1 MDNEQDREREI
12 DASKGIDF
20 ESLNGEEWAKLL
32 VAQPQFADKCDWGS
46 LSLHAIWRLFA
57 KRPELRAIAKGK
69 CSIPDKICC
78 IAVIPQEAPHEL
90 ARSVLKHGE
99 VPIYDPWGVIGADTS
114 ANVADVYADGTPG
127 GTKLIVQ
134 IDGKTLVEQ
143 ELDISSPRGL
153 SLVDKG
159 DLFGETP
166 PKGGRWLYGA
176 NPREDV
182 AWGGWC
188 FGVPADFEFDP
199 GKLVIPF
206 VRARISARDEPQL
219 WIHPC
224 DIRYGDLKPG
234 NDVNG
239 FRACFHGD
247 HEGYGGIDYWTVRN
261 GVPEEYGGP
270 WHCDDGEDEIDDDLY
285 PADTTFPYDE

>member
-1 MDNEQDREREI
+1 MNVPTQGTIIRTRLACLLCAAALLLPGAFLPARAQEENSDQATVISDQATADSEAFFGAEEIENFSAEDARPGWPEFPAEGEYVTEDPDNGVWEY
-12 DASKGIDF
+12 
-20 ESLNGEEWAKLL
+20 
-32 VAQPQFADKCDWGS
+32 
-46 LSLHAIWRLFA
+46 
-57 KRPELRAIAKGK
+57 
-69 CSIPDKICC
+69 
-78 IAVIPQEAPHEL
+78 
-90 ARSVLKHGE
+90 RS
-99 VPIYDPWGVIGADTS
+99 
-114 ANVADVYADGTPG
+114 
-127 GTKLIVQ
+127 TKLIVQ

-153 SLVDKG
+153 SFADKG
-159 DLFGETP
+159 DLFDETP

-182 AWGGWC
+182 AWSGWV
-188 FGVPADFEFDP
+188 FGVPADFAFDP
-199 GKLVIPF
+199 EKLVIPF
-206 VRARISARDEPQL
+206 VRARTSARDEPQL

-234 NDVNG
+234 DDVNG

-247 HEGYGGIDYWTVRN
+247 HEGYGGIEYWTVRD

-285 PADTTFPYDE
+285 PADTSFPYDE